1 MPVDAATTVE
11 LTRTVQDVLAEEAT
25 RRSAAGD
32 LQLTEAAQEALA
44 MATLRDELRRID
56 AEHVA
61 DGRSRLSDDDED
73 MLVSTVLATA
83 VGRGPFDLM
92 LADETVEDIAAT
104 RFDVVFTYHSDG
116 TVRRRTE
123 RWWSSAQELSNLL
136 SHVARTQG
144 RTERQFNAQ
153 HPLLTMRIGRGL
165 RLAAQRDVSENV
177 SFTLRRNTLGKVM
190 MADLVGRNMFPML
203 LGDLFT
209 AMGAAAEMRV
219 AIGGATGSGKTTLSR
234 AILNEQLPGRR
245 IVVIEDTAELDLFD
259 EAVHPN
265 VESWEQREAN
275 SEGEGAVGIGE
286 LVKHGLRNRPDLL
299 IVGEVR
305 GADAAIP
312 MLEAMTH
319 GQASLTTVHADD
331 ALGVVSKLA
340 LFLGKGDSAMSRESA
355 HDNLSQALDFV
366 IQCDRGVNGA
376 RFVSEVIEV
385 AGFDGTQVTTNTIY
399 QAGRDGVA
407 HSMHRISEAHCRKL
421 SRAGFDAGRLGSAW
435 R

>member
-1 MPVDAATTVE
+1 MPVDEATTAQ
-11 LTRTVQDVLAEEAT
+11 LTRVVQDALAEEAT
-25 RRSAAGD
+25 RRSEAGD
-32 LQLTEAAQEALA
+32 VQLTPAAQEALA
-44 MATLRDELRRID
+44 MRTLRTELRRID
-56 AEHVA
+56 E
-61 DGRSRLSDDDED
+61 GRLSVGGSRLTDDDED
-73 MLVSTVLATA
+73 ALVSTVLATA

-104 RFDVVFTYHSDG
+104 RFDMVFTYHSDG
-116 TVRRRTE
+116 SVRRRPE
-123 RWWSSAQELSNLL
+123 RWWPSAQALSNSL
-136 SHVARTQG
+136 SHIARTQG

-190 MADLVGRNMFPML
+190 MADLVGLNMFPPML
-203 LGDLFT
+203 GELFT
-209 AMGAAAEMRV
+209 AMGRAPEMRI
-219 AIGGATGSGKTTLSR
+219 AIGGATGAGKTTLSR
-234 AILNEQLPGRR
+234 AILNEQPPERR
-245 IVVIEDTAELDLFD
+245 IVIIEDTAELDLFD
-259 EAVHPN
+259 EALHPN
-265 VESWEQREAN
+265 VESWEQREPN
-275 SEGEGAVGIGE
+275 SEGEGAVTVGE

-331 ALGVVSKLA
+331 ALGVLRKLA
-340 LFLGKGDSAMSRESA
+340 LFLGKGADAMSRESA

-366 IQCDRGVNGA
+366 IHVDRGRDGG

-399 QAGRDGVA
+399 QFDHDGGEQA
-407 HSMHRISEAHCRKL
+407 MHRMSESHVRKL
-421 SRAGFDAGRLGSAW
+421 RRVGFDPDRLGSAW